1 MTTTRHT
8 AAVSEPHRKLA
19 RKMDDW
25 APYGLCK
32 DDTRFSDDDMV
43 LKRPHVLAAVCNAGG
58 PEGVPCPVSV
68 ECLTHAML
76 WPEPDGIWGGK
87 NIDQRR
93 RIRDSKREAAR
104 KERNRSM
111 K

>member
-8 AAVSEPHRKLA
+8 AHMSEPHRKLA
-19 RKMDDW
+19 RDMDNW
-25 APYGLCK
+25 APDGLCK
-32 DDTRFSDDDMV
+32 DDMRFSDDDMV
-43 LKRPHVLAAVCNAGG
+43 LRQPLILIKIC
-58 PEGVPCPVSV
+58 EGCPVRV